1 MILRRSRLRLINRLI
16 NKVVIAS
23 AISVA
28 AVSCGD
34 PKFQASPIV
43 VTFDPNFAP
52 PASLETAASSAIA
65 AVVTN
70 GANDSSVGFTC
81 APAGQCGTFTPS
93 GSSSGVPVCYLA
105 PAQVPAGNTVT
116 VTATSGADAT
126 KFVSAMITIVNGA
139 PNPCP

>member
-1 MILRRSRLRLINRLI
+1 MIFRRSPLRLINI
-16 NKVVIAS
+16 NKVLIGIGIIV
-23 AISVA
+23 VV
-28 AVSCGD
+28 VSCGD
-34 PKFQASPIV
+34 PQYHAPPIV
-43 VTFDPNFAP
+43 VTFDPNFSP
-52 PASLETAASSAIA
+52 PASLETGAYAGIA

-70 GANDSSVGFTC
+70 GNNNNSVSFTC
-81 APAGQCGTFTPS
+81 TPAGQCGTFTPS

-126 KFVSAMITIVNGA
+126 KSVSAMITIVNGA